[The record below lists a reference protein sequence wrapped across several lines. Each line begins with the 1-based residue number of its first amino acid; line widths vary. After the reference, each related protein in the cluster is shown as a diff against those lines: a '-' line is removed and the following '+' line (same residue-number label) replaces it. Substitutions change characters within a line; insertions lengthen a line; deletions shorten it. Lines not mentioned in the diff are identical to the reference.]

1 MSLFAKLAPGTIST
15 GLDIGSSAIKL
26 VQLQRTKDG
35 IALHKAGSAPTPVG
49 GVKAGVIVDPLAVA
63 QAVRSLLNALQIE
76 GGPAVGGVAGPTV
89 VVREVPLPTMSDRQ
103 LRRSIQWE
111 ARNYISFP
119 IEDSVVEFEVLER
132 PPGQSGGNMRVML
145 VAAPRDMVDSQV
157 EAMELAALEPVAV
170 EIQPF
175 AAMRGL
181 LAADGEMQAAGDII
195 ALLEMG
201 AGYTEITIIKDQ
213 QFVLSRMIPI
223 AGNAFS
229 DAIRNALDIGPEEAT
244 QLKETAMQV
253 VLSEE
258 ERATLDPAAQQASRA
273 IEPHLDELV
282 REVRRSLAYHDYQQQ
297 GPDTAAGELRV
308 SRILLSGGSAK
319 LPRIAD
325 YFQAQL
331 GVPVSVIN
339 VFGQGQVQAHGV
351 NQDYLQSHAPN
362 LLVGTGLALRE
373 LVHKS
378 RERAGK
384 APPYSAAGRGNGRG
398 LPRATANSRERA
410 GQAPPYSED
419 RGRGAKSSGSGRG
432 RPRPPAT

>member
-1 MSLFAKLAPGTIST
+1 MSLFAKLAPGAIAT

-26 VQLQRTKDG
+26 VQLQRAKEG

-49 GVKAGVIVDPLAVA
+49 GVKAGVIVDSLAVA

-76 GGPAVGGVAGPTV
+76 GGPTVGAVAGPTV

-132 PPGQSGGNMRVML
+132 PPAQSGGNMRVML

-157 EAMELAALEPVAV
+157 ETMELAGLEPLAV

-181 LAADGEMQAAGDII
+181 LATDGEAQASGETT
-195 ALLEMG
+195 ALLEIG
-201 AGYTEITIIKDQ
+201 ASYTEITIIKDR

-223 AGNAFS
+223 AGNAFT
-229 DAIRNALDIGPEEAT
+229 DAIRNALDISPEEAN
-244 QLKETAMQV
+244 QLKESAMQV

-273 IEPHLDELV
+273 IEPHLDELI

-297 GPDTAAGELRV
+297 GPDAPAGELGV
-308 SRILLSGGSAK
+308 GQILLSGGSAK
-319 LPRIAD
+319 LPRIGD

-331 GVPVSVIN
+331 GVPVAVIN

-351 NQDYLQSHAPN
+351 NHEYLQSHAPN

-373 LVHKS
+373 LLQS
-378 RERAGK
+378 RARR
-384 APPYSAAGRGNGRG
+384 RGNG
-398 LPRATANSRERA
+398 
-410 GQAPPYSED
+410 
-419 RGRGAKSSGSGRG
+419 GAQ
-432 RPRPPAT
+432 P